1 MLSNSLLTQ
10 FQKTTSCANLPIQ
23 CDVLRLGKSRAEALL
38 GSAPAGLVP
47 LCSRGI
53 VRANPFF
60 RLCAGGETRRWGH
73 WQKRG
78 LPRSK
83 HSG

>member
-1 MLSNSLLTQ
+1 MDWNYWNGGKMSKPPRTALVL
-10 FQKTTSCANLPIQ
+10 
-23 CDVLRLGKSRAEALL
+23 VLRLGKRARRSVAFV
-38 GSAPAGLVP
+38 GAAPAGLVP

-73 WQKRG
+73 GQKRG